1 MPVSVTLIDV
11 CLGCYL
17 TDHHNR
23 KGELLLGV
31 DVNNATTTGE
41 IKSELL
47 SAINAADYGLPSWF
61 DYDEFRAGV
70 NEFYESDSEIFDSSL
85 DPPDDSIY
93 DESCSAWFLVEYS
106 K

>member
-31 DVNNATTTGE
+31 DVNNTTTTGE

-61 DYDEFRAGV
+61 SYAAFRASV
-70 NEFYESDSEIFDSSL
+70 NEFYESDTEIFDSSL
-85 DPPDDSIY
+85 DPPDN

-106 K
+106 R

>member
-1 MPVSVTLIDV
+1 MSVSVTLIDV

-17 TDHHNR
+17 TDHHNS

-31 DVNNATTTGE
+31 SVDNTTTLGE

-61 DYDEFRAGV
+61 SYAEFRRSVAALS
-70 NEFYESDSEIFDSSL
+70 ESDSEIFDSSL

-106 K
+106 R

>member
-1 MPVSVTLIDV
+1 MSVSVSLIDV

-31 DVNNATTTGE
+31 DVNNTTTTGE

-47 SAINAADYGLPSWF
+47 SAIDAADYGLPSWF
-61 DYDEFRAGV
+61 DYAEFRRNIGGL
-70 NEFYESDSEIFDSSL
+70 FSSDKEIFDSSL
-85 DPPDDSIY
+85 DPPDDE
-93 DESCSAWFLVEYS
+93 ESCSAWFLVEYS